1 MDFGTSVITHGSI
14 DDTANLDGRDKTVE
28 GEAPTKTCPE
38 CNSEVHARVSECPIC
53 GYEFVAEEK
62 DALEQFIM
70 TEYDLMQMSPFRWI
84 DLFGD
89 GSLRMA
95 MGFEGFVGVANTS
108 GLSIS
113 FGRTKSGRVQLKVLA
128 VGGSAQ
134 ATAAADDFLRE
145 IEDGGAAKKTKRWL
159 DQRATEKQREHLRKQ
174 GIEVGLMDFSWTK
187 YRAACMLNFMWN
199 KTVIEQAVE
208 KYL

>member
-1 MDFGTSVITHGSI
+1 
-14 DDTANLDGRDKTVE
+14 
-28 GEAPTKTCPE
+28 
-38 CNSEVHARVSECPIC
+38 
-53 GYEFVAEEK
+53 
-62 DALEQFIM
+62 
-70 TEYDLMQMSPFRWI
+70 MQMSPFRWI

-145 IEDGGAAKKTKRWL
+145 IEDGSAAKKTKRWL
-159 DQRATEKQREHLRKQ
+159 DQRATEKQIEHLRKQ

>member
-1 MDFGTSVITHGSI
+1 M
-14 DDTANLDGRDKTVE
+14 
-28 GEAPTKTCPE
+28 
-38 CNSEVHARVSECPIC
+38 
-53 GYEFVAEEK
+53 
-62 DALEQFIM
+62 
-70 TEYDLMQMSPFRWI
+70 
-84 DLFGD
+84 
-89 GSLRMA
+89 
-95 MGFEGFVGVANTS
+95 ANTS
-108 GLSIS
+108 NLSVA
-113 FGRTKSGRVQLKVLA
+113 FGKHGRGKVRILA
-128 VGGSAQ
+128 VGGKPQ